1 MEKKGLKFNT
11 DTLLLIL
18 ILSLY
23 VIGFLLYPYLPEKVP
38 SHWNIRGEVDGY
50 TGKFNHILFMPT
62 FTLGLF
68 LLLKVVPKI
77 DPRAENY
84 KKFTG
89 VYEGFKVVFV
99 LFMWGIYII
108 TLLAG
113 LGYSLPVGKLVSI
126 GVGVLFIFIGNYF
139 GKIKHNYTFGIK
151 TPWTLA
157 SEEVWNKTHRVS
169 GPLWVIAGFLWIVSI
184 FVSETIGFIVGMVS
198 IFSVAIFGFVYSYII
213 YKKLYGQK

>member
-1 MEKKGLKFNT
+1 MEKRGLKFNT

-23 VIGFLLYPYLPEKVP
+23 VIGFLLYPYLPERVP

-50 TGKFNHILFMPT
+50 TGKLSHILFMPT
-62 FTLGLF
+62 FTLGIY
-68 LLLKVVPKI
+68 LLLMVVPRI
-77 DPRAENY
+77 DPKSENY
-84 KKFTG
+84 KKFAG
-89 VYEGFKVVFV
+89 VYQGFKVVFV
-99 LFMWGIYII
+99 LFMFGLYLV

-113 LGYSLPVGKLVSI
+113 LGYSLPVGKIVRVAI
-126 GVGVLFIFIGNYF
+126 GIMFIFIGNYF
-139 GKIKHNYTFGIK
+139 GKIRHNYTYGIK

-169 GPLWVIAGFLWIVSI
+169 GPLWVIAGFVWVLSVLMN
-184 FVSETIGFIVGMVS
+184 ETLAFITGMIS
-198 IFSVAIFGFVYSYII
+198 IFSVTIFGFVYSYII